1 MQWVQWLLRVAERR
15 LMAPQVV
22 YAPHIR
28 ASQIQTVWRRTHH
41 DRKRRRAGRQAG
53 HQEGDTQEAGEKT
66 RKLAA
71 NVPPH
76 ETEAVSTKMNTTG
89 RLLTAQTTSGVE
101 GNAIL
106 PSPHPPKNSGST
118 GGAMAEKS
126 SLDKAN
132 GINTEVYGLQ
142 GSLRPLL
149 SPNESMWA
157 SKNALATSMNNGAV
171 DPGESLRSNEQAWR

>member
-1 MQWVQWLLRVAERR
+1 MPWVQWLLRVAERR

-28 ASQIQTVWRRTHH
+28 AGQIQTVWRRTHH

-53 HQEGDTQEAGEKT
+53 HQEGGTQEAGEET
-66 RKLAA
+66 RKLLP
-71 NVPPH
+71 NVPPQ
-76 ETEAVSTKMNTTG
+76 ETEAASMKMNASS
-89 RLLTAQTTSGVE
+89 RLLTAQAAGGIE
-101 GNAIL
+101 GNATL
-106 PSPHPPKNSGST
+106 RSPHPPKNSGST
-118 GGAMAEKS
+118 GGVTIEKPGM
-126 SLDKAN
+126 DKAN
-132 GINTEVYGLQ
+132 GLNTEAHGLQ

-157 SKNALATSMNNGAV
+157 SKNALAMSMNNGAI